1 MILSKKTKHGLLSM
15 GLAFGI
21 LTSSVVSP
29 ASVSVLASDYSA
41 RNVLSDAYIQSQFPA
56 PISEENITSASV
68 RSEALQLQSS
78 KRALILIC
86 PVSHLMVPAESITPK
101 MPSTWMY

>member
-56 PISEENITSASV
+56 PISEERLCSF
-68 RSEALQLQSS
+68 
-78 KRALILIC
+78 RAAKEHLILIC

>member
-56 PISEENITSASV
+56 PISEEDITSASV
-68 RSEALQLQSS
+68 RSEAFAASEQQ
-78 KRALILIC
+78 K
-86 PVSHLMVPAESITPK
+86 SI
-101 MPSTWMY
+101 